1 MAEFKKKCFCKKREE
16 NFSSNRDLNETVVTQ
31 FFCPDCSNR
40 APDEA
45 VLFEVEDVP
54 GKLGVYG
61 IDWNESELRR
71 LDPNF
76 SDDLDYYEDLITS
89 GGLTLACLAKDEKTP
104 VFWGWKREDDLTEA
118 LGGRDYLLAKD
129 EMPTKLP
136 KKTRSGPDESYHPFS
151 GYKGHR

>member
-1 MAEFKKKCFCKKREE
+1 METFTKKCFCKKVEE
-16 NFSSNRDLNETVVTQ
+16 KFSSSQGFGESSVTQ

-45 VLFEVEDVP
+45 TLFEVEDVP

-61 IDWNESELRR
+61 VDWNQAEMKKI
-71 LDPNF
+71 DPEF
-76 SDDLDYYEDLITS
+76 RDDDDYYEELLTG
-89 GGLTLACLAKDEKTP
+89 GGLTLECLAKEEKIP
-104 VFWGWKREDDLTEA
+104 VIWGRKREDDLAEA
-118 LGGRDYLLAKD
+118 LGGRDYLLTED

-136 KKTRSGPDESYHPFS
+136 KKTRSGPEESYNPRS